1 MEDIQ
6 CYIISLYFFK
16 YPLGLFDCNEN
27 KTPELIRLLKTLS
40 VYVPCKDGEVVESVF
55 FGGLFYIIMRL
66 AVIFLVHLR

>member
-6 CYIISLYFFK
+6 GYIFSLYFLK

-55 FGGLFYIIMRL
+55 FGGLFYLIMRL